1 MEYEFDPSRLE
12 KEYTDEKY
20 MKKKYGVQIAVGMFK
35 FFGYLEASNN
45 VYELKGQFSLCME
58 HKKGNLKEY
67 YSISLDKKKSKWR
80 LLIQMLDEDG
90 NVRVPTENEIEFLK
104 SIKRI
109 RIKELSEHYVE
120 Y

>member
-1 MEYEFDPSRLE
+1 MEYEFDPGKLE
-12 KEYTDEKY
+12 KEYTDSRY
-20 MKKKYGVQIAVGMFK
+20 LKKKYGIQIAIGMEK
-35 FFGYLEASNN
+35 FFGYLDASSDA
-45 VYELKGQFSLCME
+45 YELKGQFSLYME

-80 LLIQMLDEDG
+80 LLIQMLDEEG
-90 NVRVPTENEIEFLK
+90 NVKIPTENEIEFLK
-104 SIKRI
+104 SIKKI

>member
-1 MEYEFDPSRLE
+1 MEFKLRL
-12 KEYTDEKY
+12 
-20 MKKKYGVQIAVGMFK
+20 VWRN
-35 FFGYLEASNN
+35 FFGYLDASSDA
-45 VYELKGQFSLCME
+45 YELKGQFSLYME

-80 LLIQMLDEDG
+80 LLIQMLDEEG
-90 NVRVPTENEIEFLK
+90 NVKIPTENEIEFLK

>member
-1 MEYEFDPSRLE
+1 MEYEFDPERLE
-12 KEYTDEKY
+12 KEYTDSRY
-20 MKKKYGVQIAVGMFK
+20 LKKKYGLQIEIGMEK
-35 FFGYLEASNN
+35 FLGYLDASNDA
-45 VYELKGQFSLCME
+45 YELKGQFSLYME

-80 LLIQMLDEDG
+80 LLIQMLDDER
-90 NVRVPTENEIEFLK
+90 NVKIPTENEIEFLK
-104 SIKRI
+104 SMKRI